1 MATGLSTTYAGEF
14 KNKMIAAA
22 LLSGKTLANGGVTV
36 YPNVAY
42 KEVIRKI
49 ALGDDLIVGG
59 SCDYTDAGTVTI
71 TERILEVM
79 EFQINKTECKKTFQQ
94 DWISAQMGYSMNNQD
109 LPKSYSDFIVQQY
122 IAKIAASMET
132 MIWQGD
138 SSTVVSPAVAFDGFT
153 TTWAANASSLAGGAV
168 VTGTTVDA
176 GNVVTELGKV
186 VNHVANHAS
195 ALLDKED
202 LHIYVSNHIFQMYVR
217 SLGGFGAA
225 GLGANGYDG
234 KGNNQDLGDTLLFD
248 GIKVF
253 RAPGMPNNDM
263 AATLKSNLFFGC
275 GIEGDLS
282 EIKLIDTGDTLG
294 DQNVRF
300 VSRFKAGIQTGLLEE
315 VVYYS

>member
-1 MATGLSTTYAGEF
+1 MATSLTTTYAGEF
-14 KNKMIAAA
+14 KDKMIAAA

-94 DWISAQMGYSMNNQD
+94 DWISAQMGYSMNNQV

-122 IAKIAASMET
+122 IAKIAASVET
-132 MIWQGD
+132 MIWQG
-138 SSTVVSPAVAFDGFT
+138 AAGAAAFNGFT
-153 TTWAANASSLAGGAV
+153 VDWAANAASLAGGAV
-168 VTGTTVDA
+168 VTGTTVTA
-176 GNVVTELGKV
+176 ANVVEELGKV

-217 SLGGFGAA
+217 ALGGFGAA

-315 VVYYS
+315 VVYYT

>member
-1 MATGLSTTYAGEF
+1 MATSLTTTYAGEF
-14 KNKMIAAA
+14 KDKMIAAA

-36 YPNVAY
+36 YPNVAF

-94 DWISAQMGYSMNNQD
+94 DWISAQMGYSMNNQV
-109 LPKSYSDFIVQQY
+109 LPKSYSDFISQQY

-132 MIWQGD
+132 MIWQG
-138 SSTVVSPAVAFDGFT
+138 AAGANAFDGFT
-153 TTWAANASSLAGGAV
+153 TDWAANASSLAGGAV
-168 VTGTTVDA
+168 VTGTTVTA
-176 GNVVTELGKV
+176 ANVVDELGKV

-253 RAPGMPNNDM
+253 RSPGMPNNDM

-315 VVYYS
+315 VVYYT